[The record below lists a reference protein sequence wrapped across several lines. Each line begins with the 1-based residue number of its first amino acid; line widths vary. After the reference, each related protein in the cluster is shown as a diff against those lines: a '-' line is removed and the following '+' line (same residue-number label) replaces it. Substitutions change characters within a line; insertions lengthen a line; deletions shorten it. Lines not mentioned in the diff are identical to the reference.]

1 MYSFFLL
8 SYTVAPLPTLA
19 LFALQVAEVYDGRKA
34 RRGKGTEKET
44 GGRGGWGGKG
54 GKGKKKGKGGY
65 HFCEQEGAPVL
76 ETFNPKLSALF
87 RQVGTIYGQFKMK
100 DEDTF
105 RAMQFEKAAKLID
118 SLPWKVTAKTVH
130 RFYRGSGREKKDTR
144 FRGVGPT
151 MITNIEKWVETG
163 TFPRLAALKDNDT
176 VRREW
181 ENGRGGNR
189 VCTGVCT
196 GVRRREQREGHEE
209 KGIQSRNETFLVR
222 TSVKS
227 NT

>member
-1 MYSFFLL
+1 M
-8 SYTVAPLPTLA
+8 A
-19 LFALQVAEVYDGRKA
+19 LFALQVAEVYDGGKA
-34 RRGKGTEKET
+34 RRGKGTGKET
-44 GGRGGWGGKG
+44 GGRGGWGGKGGKGGTGGKGGKG

-87 RQVGTIYGQFKMK
+87 RQVGVIYGQFKMQ
-100 DEDTF
+100 DADTF

-163 TFPRLAALKDNDT
+163 TFPRLAALKDNDK

-181 ENGRGGNR
+181 GGGSVK
-189 VCTGVCT
+189 VCTVC
-196 GVRRREQREGHEE
+196 VYSVYSVCVQCVYSVYMCKAKRSNE
-209 KGIQSRNETFLVR
+209 KT
-222 TSVKS
+222 
-227 NT
+227 